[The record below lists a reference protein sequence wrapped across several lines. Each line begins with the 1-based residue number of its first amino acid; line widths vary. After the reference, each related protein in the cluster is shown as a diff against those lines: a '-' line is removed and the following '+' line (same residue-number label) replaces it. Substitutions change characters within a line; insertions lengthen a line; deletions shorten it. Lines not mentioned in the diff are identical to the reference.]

1 MQYIVLDLEWNQ
13 AVTKEKIVRK
23 PFPLH
28 GEIIQIGAI
37 KLSEELQELDTFKLM
52 IKPQYYLKM
61 NHAVKKLTGIRT
73 GDLADGISFP
83 EGIERFRA
91 WCGDD
96 VCFLTWGSDD
106 AAMLMDNLKLWQM
119 DLTWM
124 PATYNLQ
131 NIFNQQITGEKRQWS
146 LAGAMEKLGIPQE
159 NRAHDALNDAVN
171 TAAIVRALDMNRGM
185 AEYAADV
192 LDKEGDSLR
201 SQRYTGYPGRKEAVT
216 DERLRLVTCPVCSQ
230 LMEGSG
236 WLPQGRQRELAF
248 FRCPEHGEF
257 MVRLRFK
264 RLRDGSYHAK
274 SQLFTADETVKTAYL
289 DGLAQQ
295 NSGIHV

>member
-1 MQYIVLDLEWNQ
+1 MHYIVLDLEWNQ
-13 AVTKEKIVRK
+13 AVTREKVIRK

-37 KLSEELQELDTFKLM
+37 KLSSELQELDSFKLI
-52 IKPQYYLKM
+52 IKPQYYTKM
-61 NHAVKKLTGIRT
+61 NHAVKKLTGIRSS
-73 GDLADGISFP
+73 DLADGISFP
-83 EGIERFRA
+83 EGMERFRV
-91 WCGDD
+91 WCGEDP
-96 VCFLTWGSDD
+96 CFLTWGSDD
-106 AAMLMDNLKLWQM
+106 AAMLMDNLKLWQLDM
-119 DLTWM
+119 AWI

-171 TAAIVRALDMNRGM
+171 TAAIVRALDMERGI

-192 LDKEGDSLR
+192 LDKEGEAIR
-201 SQRYTGYPGRKEAVT
+201 SQRFTGYPGRKEAIT
-216 DERLRLVTCPVCSQ
+216 DERLRIVTCPVCSQ
-230 LMEGSG
+230 IMEGAG
-236 WLPQGRQRELAF
+236 WLPLGRQRELAF
-248 FRCPEHGEF
+248 FLCPEHGEF